1 MSLRVTDVLNKY
13 SGDGDMTVWLKQ
25 AHLAKSLLKLK
36 DLAVVIPL
44 FLDGPAF
51 AVYDQLSDA
60 EKQDANKIEVALR
73 TAFAADK
80 FLAYDEFRNRLWR
93 NGETVDVFLADLKR
107 LAHLA
112 NIKFEDNNEEVI
124 KLAFVM
130 GLPSRVAAQLRATPK
145 IEALDLNA
153 VLQISRALMSEASR
167 SESFEVGAVAQT
179 NESKLNSGCFVC
191 GGPHYRRN
199 CPKVKDIICYACN
212 KPGHVARNCK
222 SAGNGKGVL
231 CAPTMTPEGSTAQL
245 FQE

>member
-1 MSLRVTDVLNKY
+1 MGVTDVLNKY
-13 SGDGDMTVWLKQ
+13 SSDSDVTVWLNQ

-51 AVYDQLSDA
+51 VVYDRLSDA

-80 FLAYDEFRNRLWR
+80 SLAYNEFRNRVWR
-93 NGETVDVFLADLKR
+93 NGETVDVFLADLKL

-112 NIKFEDNNEEVI
+112 NIKFKDNNEEII

-130 GLPSRVAAQLRATPK
+130 GLPSRFAAQLRATSK
-145 IEALDLNA
+145 IETLDLNA
-153 VLQISRALMSEASR
+153 VLQISQALMSEASKG
-167 SESFEVGAVAQT
+167 ESFEVGAVAQT
-179 NESKLNSGCFVC
+179 CESKPNYGCFVSE
-191 GGPHYRRN
+191 GPHYCRN
-199 CPKVKDIICYACN
+199 CPKVKDNICYACN

-222 SAGNGKGVL
+222 SAGNGKRVL
-231 CAPTMTPEGSTAQL
+231 CALTITPQGSTVQS